1 MKCGVMEIASS
12 TVYFRISDGKGFS
25 RKKRV
30 GFVSHDL
37 LCSHLFLGYHKLS
50 ARFSQI
56 LSLQCL
62 LVSVSFDISISL
74 CLTYKYTDSY
84 LKIIK
89 HICHEK

>member
-1 MKCGVMEIASS
+1 MKCGVMGIASS
-12 TVYFRISDGKGFS
+12 TVYFRISDGKRFS
-25 RKKRV
+25 RMKRV

-37 LCSHLFLGYHKLS
+37 LCSHLFLGYRKLS

-62 LVSVSFDISISL
+62 LVSVSFDISIFL

-84 LKIIK
+84 LEITK